1 MQQNNKGQFI
11 VLWQTNSTS
20 EQDIP
25 VSLIATDNTN
35 LHLNNLYIH
44 HYDLYEPLNVSEYY
58 QHSMHQLKQNW
69 IYVQDLR
76 KVESNRIL
84 IFQWQPSAWTDTQ
97 FWNAFHKYKQTLRLF
112 FVGGG
117 GTNQEKLKQRLI
129 ELGTQYY
136 NSPWNLN
143 ALYQEHIDLELTQET
158 ENAIEELVV
167 NAEDKRQKFG
177 QQVFE
182 QVGYY
187 QKKNYSEIDVKKITG
202 MLVDF
207 SKRIPMQFN
216 VGRMK
221 KNEKSLL
228 NKQEPLSPSICKKQK
243 ELRKK

>member
-167 NAEDKRQKFG
+167 NA
-177 QQVFE
+177 
-182 QVGYY
+182 
-187 QKKNYSEIDVKKITG
+187 YSEIDVKKITG

>member
-1 MQQNNKGQFI
+1 LALANFILRPIVLLQQNNKGQFI

-129 ELGTQYY
+129 ELGTQFY

-143 ALYQEHIDLELTQET
+143 ALYQDVLVCMEQLNWIQFPENSQQIVEHIDLELTQET

-167 NAEDKRQKFG
+167 NAEDKRKKFG
-177 QQVFE
+177 QQIFE

-187 QKKNYSEIDVKKITG
+187 QKKNYSE
-202 MLVDF
+202 ML
-207 SKRIPMQFN
+207 
-216 VGRMK
+216 G
-221 KNEKSLL
+221 E
-228 NKQEPLSPSICKKQK
+228 
-243 ELRKK
+243 